1 MKLFGN
7 EHHGG
12 SHTGDH
18 RIAVTEIR
26 SDAPETAPEAEPEQ
40 SGAPETPNKQPK
52 KPRRWPYIVGAV
64 VLALVVA
71 VIGYSLWERPPEITI
86 PTAAP
91 AGTESAD
98 PSASE
103 KPGGLPDDPDATP
116 AVTEQPAETTDP
128 GEAPSVQFASE
139 RRDGIYTVLIV
150 GRDVASGSTDTILIG
165 GFDTVNH
172 KITCVSIPRDTLIN
186 IAWSTTP
193 KKINAVFPGYE
204 NMGKSGIDA
213 LREQVKNLLGFDV
226 DCYAVVTIQA
236 MEEAVD
242 AIGGVWFDVPQ
253 DMHYYD
259 PAQDLQIHLNAG
271 YQLLNGEQAL
281 KLCRFRYGYAGGDI
295 QRIGVQQSFL
305 KALASQ
311 MLTLGNIPNLGTLI
325 DILVKN
331 VDTNLT
337 AANLAWFARQFLSCR
352 MDDVSFQTM
361 PIGSSNTINGIS
373 FVSIGIDKW
382 LALVNSSIN
391 PYLDEVT
398 RSNVNILTS
407 AGGGSFYSTNGQ
419 LAGGPDSFYCLECT
433 VKTGKAVHH
442 APGMH
447 IAAESEAPS
456 GSDAPAPPD
465 VPGPTD
471 APTPTEAP
479 PAPTE
484 APPAET
490 PQVEVVTPPAEG
502 GEG

>member
-1 MKLFGN
+1 MRRGKIQQSKQLQVDIRLVFPHIQSRTGQFSIFQCPFQSAVITHLAARTVDEERPFFQPLEKTFIGIMKGFI
-7 EHHGG
+7 G
-12 SHTGDH
+12 SFRVQRHMTGDEIRLTADFFRLGESRLPFPARPRGIVQQH
-18 RIAVTEIR
+18 THPQRLGIPRHFGTDIPDPDHAESPSLQLLIAAAGLIQQQRGDILRHGLRIAARRIGPP
-26 SDAPETAPEAEPEQ
+26 D
-40 SGAPETPNKQPK
+40 
-52 KPRRWPYIVGAV
+52 PRR
-64 VLALVVA
+64 
-71 VIGYSLWERPPEITI
+71 ITI
-86 PTAAP
+86 LRIDMVITDRRTGDEFHRRSFQQFRRAF
-91 AGTESAD
+91 G
-98 PSASE
+98 
-103 KPGGLPDDPDATP
+103 PG
-116 AVTEQPAETTDP
+116 P
-128 GEAPSVQFASE
+128 GQ
-139 RRDGIYTVLIV
+139 
-150 GRDVASGSTDTILIG
+150 
-165 GFDTVNH
+165 
-172 KITCVSIPRDTLIN
+172 
-186 IAWSTTP
+186 
-193 KKINAVFPGYE
+193 
-204 NMGKSGIDA
+204 
-213 LREQVKNLLGFDV
+213 
-226 DCYAVVTIQA
+226 
-236 MEEAVD
+236 
-242 AIGGVWFDVPQ
+242 
-253 DMHYYD
+253 
-259 PAQDLQIHLNAG
+259 
-271 YQLLNGEQAL
+271 
-281 KLCRFRYGYAGGDI
+281 

-361 PIGSSNTINGIS
+361 PIGSSNTINGVS

-471 APTPTEAP
+471 APAPTDAPTPTEAP

-490 PQVEVVTPPAEG
+490 PQVEVVAPPAEG